1 MPAISLLI
9 PCYNVEKYL
18 RECLDSVLAQ
28 TFTDFEAI
36 CINDGSTDGTRAI
49 IQEYLDADARFCV
62 IDKANSGYG
71 SSMNRGINEATGE
84 FIAILESDD
93 AYTPDALKCLYELV
107 QQYNA
112 QIAKADFWFYW
123 SKPQQKLEPCNMISE
138 SLAGR
143 TVNPQEE
150 HEPFYL
156 KPSIWTGMY
165 NRQFLLEND
174 VRFLETPGASYQD
187 AGFAFKAW
195 ASCTQAA
202 LTTKKIL
209 RYRQDNETSSINSPG
224 KVYCVC
230 DEYAEM
236 ERWLSERPRLHEK
249 LEGML
254 ERMKFSSY
262 LWNYDRL
269 SEELRAEFLQH
280 AATELKADI
289 EAGRLDMTL
298 FEPWAE
304 ADLRALIK
312 KPDSFAKCRTE
323 YAAPGKLNTFRHYF
337 TLGGFP
343 LVFKLLKN
351 KAAK

>member
-28 TFTDFEAI
+28 TFADFEAI
-36 CINDGSTDGTRAI
+36 CINDGSADGTRGI
-49 IQEYLDADARFCV
+49 IQEYLDADARFRV
-62 IDKANSGYG
+62 IDKPNSGYG
-71 SSMNRGINEATGE
+71 SSMNQGLDAATGE
-84 FIAILESDD
+84 YIAILESDD
-93 AYTPDALKCLYELV
+93 AFTPDALETLHNMA
-107 QQYNA
+107 QQHQA

-123 SKPQQKLEPCNMISE
+123 SKPQEKLEPCNMIPE
-138 SLAGR
+138 SIANRL
-143 TVNPQEE
+143 VNPQKE
-150 HEPFYL
+150 HDPFYL

-165 NRQFLLEND
+165 QRSFLLEND

-195 ASCTQAA
+195 ASCTRAA
-202 LTTKKIL
+202 LSTREIL
-209 RYRQDNETSSINSPG
+209 RYRQDNEASSINSPG

-230 DEYAEM
+230 DEYVEM
-236 ERWLSERPRLHEK
+236 ERWLSERPELHQK
-249 LEGML
+249 LEGVL

-269 SEELRAEFLQH
+269 SPELRTEFLER
-280 AATELKADI
+280 AAAELSADL
-289 EAGRLDMTL
+289 EAGRLDLGL

-312 KPDSFAKCRTE
+312 NPQAFAKCRTE
-323 YAAPGKLNTFRHYF
+323 YAAPGKLNTFKHYF

-343 LVFKLLKN
+343 LIFKLLKN

>member
-36 CINDGSTDGTRAI
+36 CINDGSTDETRAI
-49 IQEYLDADARFCV
+49 IQEYLDADARFRV

-93 AYTPDALKCLYELV
+93 AYTPDALETLHELT
-107 QQYNA
+107 QQHNA

-165 NRQFLLEND
+165 NRRFLLEND

-202 LTTKKIL
+202 LTTKEIL
-209 RYRQDNETSSINSPG
+209 RYRQDNEASSINSPG

-236 ERWLSERPRLHEK
+236 ERWLSDRPQLHEK
-249 LEGML
+249 LEGVL

-289 EAGRLDMTL
+289 EACRLNMSL

-312 KPDSFAKCRTE
+312 NPASFAKCRTE